1 MNDREVDLID
11 RIEDL
16 IIRAQQVGC
25 SFEGLILTMRTIARF
40 HPRFNNGAAK
50 TGNSLTAEEIKAL
63 GLQEW
68 TAEEILRR
76 EG

>member
-25 SFEGLILTMRTIARF
+25 SFEGLILTMRTVARL
-40 HPRFNNGAAK
+40 HPRFNSQTPTIKPTQRLND
-50 TGNSLTAEEIKAL
+50 LTTQELGIL
-63 GLQEW
+63 GLQE
-68 TAEEILRR
+68 
-76 EG
+76 